1 MTIFNVQ
8 KPVMDSDNQKHYLNG
23 QQVSLLKKSYR
34 LLEPLKVAA
43 LFYGKLFERY
53 PQLRH
58 MFPTD
63 HSELMTKLMG
73 VLELVVF
80 SFEEKTPD
88 RFLLQETMVI
98 PLRGLGKKHDDRG
111 VLPEHYIIATELL
124 IESIHEKLGKDFS
137 EPMRE
142 SWNVALKIL
151 SAAMQDTS
159 VDLLMTSKSGSSL
172 FQGNFRQIFTEF
184 KKRISHS

>member
-1 MTIFNVQ
+1 
-8 KPVMDSDNQKHYLNG
+8 MDSNKQKDYLNG

-34 LLEPLKVAA
+34 LLEPLKVAS
-43 LFYGKLFERY
+43 LFYEKLFERY

-63 HSELMTKLMG
+63 HTDLMTKLMG

-80 SFEEKTPD
+80 SFEEKAPD

-98 PLRGLGKKHDDRG
+98 PLRDLGKKHDDRG
-111 VLPEHYIIATELL
+111 VQSEHYFIANELL
-124 IESIHEKLGKDFS
+124 IESIHERLGKDFS

-142 SWNVALKIL
+142 SWIVALNLL
-151 SAAMQDTS
+151 SAAMQDAS
-159 VDLLMTSKSGSSL
+159 VDSLMTNKSGSSL

-184 KKRISHS
+184 KKRISHSQ